1 MKRIFK
7 KIITITIIVVVS
19 VSGFILLRTD
29 FSSAQLFLSKTQKV
43 KANLLI
49 VEGWLPDYAL
59 EMACKEFRRNNYDLI
74 LTTGINSYDLEY
86 CMIASNGYLIFYPH
100 LKSILNND
108 NGPHT
113 IEVLAHSK
121 MNGKYQA
128 HFNFFVND
136 SLVADFKA
144 DKRKRKYGIRWKR
157 PLKDIDSLMIEFD
170 NDFYDDYGD
179 RNLYVKEIIIDH
191 KIIIPYQ
198 FHSVLDI
205 GLLDGKERIV
215 NNFDSNAEL
224 CRNELLASGIDSS
237 LVIAVPAKRV
247 SINRTL
253 TSALAFRN
261 WLKSTDRRV
270 TGINIISL
278 GVHSR
283 RTWIVYRKLL
293 GKSYDIGI
301 ISIPENEN
309 HESGKPK
316 VLSILYEFFGIAY
329 YWIILNFIHT

>member
-1 MKRIFK
+1 MNRIFR
-7 KIITITIIVVVS
+7 KIITITLIVVVS
-19 VSGFILLRTD
+19 VSGFILIRTA
-29 FSSAQLFLSKTQKV
+29 FNSAQLFLSKTQKI

-59 EMACKEFRRNNYDLI
+59 EMACNEFRSNNYDLI
-74 LTTGINSYDLEY
+74 VTTGIKSSDLDY
-86 CMIASNGYLIFYPH
+86 CTVASNGYLIFYPH
-100 LKSILNND
+100 FKSILNND
-108 NGPHT
+108 IGHHT
-113 IEVLAHSK
+113 IEVTAHSM
-121 MNGKYQA
+121 MNGNYCA

-144 DKRKRKYGIRWKR
+144 DKRERKYGINWEG
-157 PLKDIDSLMIEFD
+157 PLKNIDSLMIQFD
-170 NDFYDDYGD
+170 NDLWDDFGD

-198 FHSVLDI
+198 FHSELDI

-224 CRNELLASGIDSS
+224 CRNRLIAYGIDST
-237 LVIAVPAKRV
+237 LVVAVPAKKV
-247 SINRTL
+247 YINRTL
-253 TSALAFRN
+253 TSVLAFRN
-261 WLKSTDRRV
+261 WIKSTDRRV

-283 RTWIVYRKLL
+283 RTWISYKKVL

-301 ISIPENEN
+301 ISLPENGN
-309 HESGKPK
+309 HKSGRPR
-316 VLSILYEFFGIAY
+316 VFAILYEVFGIIY
-329 YWIILNFIHT
+329 YWIILNFIHI